1 MSVCVERCLFPRKNM
16 HKTQEQQIM
25 VTENA
30 LLGETS
36 SQQISGLVAWKL
48 MIVIV

>member
-1 MSVCVERCLFPRKNM
+1 MSVCVGFLEKICIKL
-16 HKTQEQQIM
+16 KTQEQQIR

-36 SQQISGLVAWKL
+36 SQQISDLVAWKL